1 MVLSKEQIL
10 QADDLKTETV
20 EVPEWDGEVLLRELR
35 GRERDAFEEGSMD
48 KQRNVTMTNM
58 RARLVA
64 LSAINEEGERL
75 FSAKE
80 ANELGNKSATALN
93 RLFEV
98 CCRLSGITSDDV
110 DKLEGNSDP
119 HQDANGESGSTSLN

>member
-10 QADDLKTETV
+10 QADDLKRESVDT
-20 EVPEWDGEVLLRELR
+20 PEWDGEVLLRELR
-35 GRERDAFEEGSMD
+35 GRERDAFEEGSLD
-48 KQRNVTMTNM
+48 SKRNVSMANM

-64 LSAINEEGERL
+64 ASAIDEQGERL
-75 FSAKE
+75 FTNKE
-80 ANELGNKSATALN
+80 AAQLGDKSATALN

-110 DKLEGNSDP
+110 DKLEKNSDP

>member
-1 MVLSKEQIL
+1 MVLSKDQIL
-10 QADDLKTETV
+10 QADDLKKETV
-20 EVPEWDGEVLLRELR
+20 DTPEWGGDVLVRELR

-48 KQRNVTMTNM
+48 SKRNISMANM

-64 LSAINEEGERL
+64 MSAIDEEGQRL
-75 FSAKE
+75 FSNKE
-80 ANELGNKSATALN
+80 AAELGDKSATALN

-110 DKLEGNSDP
+110 EKLEKNSETHHEP
-119 HQDANGESGSTSLN
+119 NG

>member
-10 QADDLKTETV
+10 QADDLKRESVDT
-20 EVPEWDGEVLLRELR
+20 PEWGGEVLLRELR
-35 GRERDAFEEGSMD
+35 GRERDAFEEGSLD
-48 KQRNVTMTNM
+48 SKRNVTMTNM

-64 LSAINEEGERL
+64 MSAIDEEGERL

-80 ANELGNKSATALN
+80 ATELGDKSATALN

-110 DKLEGNSDP
+110 DKLEGNLETHHDASD
-119 HQDANGESGSTSLN
+119 EFGSTSQN

>member
-1 MVLSKEQIL
+1 MVLSKDQIL
-10 QADDLKTETV
+10 EADDLKRETIAT
-20 EVPEWDGEVLLRELR
+20 PEWGGDVLVRELR

-48 KQRNVTMTNM
+48 SKRNISMANM

-64 LSAINEEGERL
+64 MSAIDEDGERL

-80 ANELGNKSATALN
+80 ATQLGDKSATALN

-98 CCRLSGITSDDV
+98 CCRLSGITESDV
-110 DKLEGNSDP
+110 DKLEGNSEAAP
-119 HQDANGESGSTSLN
+119 AVKSGSTSPN